1 MVIYLSEKREVI
13 LKIII
18 FLLLFVF
25 VFCLSYFLSY
35 VKYDNRKYIDSS
47 ILMFDNQRLKKELLD
62 IGNISYKDS
71 LIAKVILRDM
81 YNFYGE
87 IVINVGSNDGVIV
100 NDAVVNEDGL
110 IGIVSKVKKNKSSV
124 VLLGSNYNVSV
135 RIDDTYGNLNKGVVT
150 MLDKYSDIEIGDK
163 VYTSGLDEVAGDIYI
178 GEVKEVSLDKEGLG
192 KEAKVEILDN
202 NNLNYVYIVGKI
214 Q

>member
-1 MVIYLSEKREVI
+1 MIYLSKKREVI

-18 FLLLFVF
+18 FLFLFVF
-25 VFCLSYFLSY
+25 VVCLSYFLSY
-35 VKYDNRKYIDSS
+35 IKYDNRKCVDGS
-47 ILMFDNQRLKKELLD
+47 ILMVDNQRLKKELLD
-62 IGNISYKDS
+62 IGDVSYKDS

-81 YNFYGE
+81 YDFYGE
-87 IVINVGSNDGVIV
+87 IVINIGSDDGVIV

-110 IGIVSKVKKNKSSV
+110 IGIVYKVKKNKSYV
-124 VLLGSNYNVSV
+124 VLLSGNYNVTL
-135 RIDDTYGNLNKGVVT
+135 RIGYTYGNLNKLFIT
-150 MLDKYSDIEIGDK
+150 MLDKYSDVEIGDK

-178 GEVKEVSLDKEGLG
+178 GEVKEIFIDKEGLG
-192 KEAKVEILDN
+192 KEAKIELVDN